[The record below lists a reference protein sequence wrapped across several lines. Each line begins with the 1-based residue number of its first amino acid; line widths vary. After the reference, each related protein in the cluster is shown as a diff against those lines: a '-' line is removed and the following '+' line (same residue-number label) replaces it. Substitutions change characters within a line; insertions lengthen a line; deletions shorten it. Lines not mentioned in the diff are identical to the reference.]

1 MTLIFSCALS
11 IADFNYSN
19 YSFSQLSLQD
29 SPINTPRYENLFSKR
44 PPTAVQ
50 YRDMWCDGLS
60 STEMLQLQY
69 WRKFVKTIRG
79 ASGRLFSEQFLW
91 WRAESTQNISKLSDK
106 QQNIFRRRRNQ
117 RGSFLCGL
125 GKVYSW
131 AQILTGTNDCLQL
144 TVQRIA
150 VSQSWEW
157 PSIQTF
163 TACTIQIN
171 RPKPPK
177 INIIT
182 ESQRRAHIGEA
193 RTWKC
198 FALLL
203 RKWLKRLKKTVA
215 D

>member
-1 MTLIFSCALS
+1 MLSLSQILIIPITVSASYHCRTVQLILQNMRIFS
-11 IADFNYSN
+11 
-19 YSFSQLSLQD
+19 LQT
-29 SPINTPRYENLFSKR
+29 SSHSS
-44 PPTAVQ
+44 AVQ
-50 YRDMWCDGLS
+50 RHVMRRSLEHWDAS
-60 STEMLQLQY
+60 A
-69 WRKFVKTIRG
+69 TILEKVWG
-79 ASGRLFSEQFLW
+79 ASGGLFSEQFLW

-131 AQILTGTNDCLQL
+131 SQILTGTNDCLQL

-150 VSQSWEW
+150 KNPYRSFPELRAAFYTDIYCMYYTDQ
-157 PSIQTF
+157 QTK
-163 TACTIQIN
+163 T
-171 RPKPPK
+171 PKM
-177 INIIT
+177 NIIT
-182 ESQRRAHIGEA
+182 ESQRSVHIWEA

-203 RKWLKRLKKTVA
+203 RKWLKRLKKPVA